1 MKWKAER
8 PTSSLLALMTNA
20 TPTTTRDH
28 ALSVRRRLQEH
39 ISDEIRELG
48 VDPLGHLAANISGA
62 DYYQRWL
69 SSTEVAPPPPIALVF
84 CMDWIEVEP
93 SRAVASLE
101 PAEWMF
107 NTIGAIHGGVAA
119 TLLDTALGAA
129 VHTTLPAGT
138 GFATTD
144 LHIRY
149 IRPMMAD
156 TGRVI
161 ATATAV
167 HTGRRQATAEGR
179 IEVEATGKLIATAT
193 AGWTIFQFPS

>member
-1 MKWKAER
+1 MAD
-8 PTSSLLALMTNA
+8 T
-20 TPTTTRDH
+20 TPTDTTSTDITPTVTRDQ
-28 ALSVRRRLQEH
+28 VRNVRGRLQEH
-39 ISDEIRELG
+39 IADATQELG
-48 VDPLGHLAANISGA
+48 VDPLGLEIA
-62 DYYQRWL
+62 DMTGIEYYQRWL
-69 SSTEVAPPPPIALVF
+69 GERLAPPPPWALLF
-84 CMDWIEVEP
+84 AMEWIEVEP

-101 PAEWMF
+101 PAAWMF
-107 NTIGAIHGGVAA
+107 NQIGTVHGGVAA

-129 VHTTLPAGT
+129 VHSKLPART

-144 LHIRY
+144 LHTRF
-149 IRPMMAD
+149 IRPIMAD

-193 AGWTIFQFPS
+193 AAWTIFEIPS

>member
-1 MKWKAER
+1 MGH
-8 PTSSLLALMTNA
+8 T
-20 TPTTTRDH
+20 TPTDSTPTVTRERVGE
-28 ALSVRRRLQEH
+28 VRARLGQQ
-39 ISDEIRELG
+39 IVDTSQELG
-48 VDPLGHLAANISGA
+48 VDPLGLAIADMTGI

-69 SSTEVAPPPPIALVF
+69 GGDLAPPPPWALVF
-84 CMDWIEVEP
+84 AMEWLEVEP

-107 NTIGAIHGGVAA
+107 NQVGTVHGGVAA

-129 VHTTLPAGT
+129 VHSGLPART

-144 LHIRY
+144 LHVRY
-149 IRPMMAD
+149 IRPIMAN

-179 IEVEATGKLIATAT
+179 IEAEATGKLIATAT
-193 AGWTIFQFPS
+193 AAWTIFEIPS